1 MMKRPIEE
9 LAVDSVAAI
18 QQYIDSKEG
27 NKDRHQAFVLTAE
40 KGVSYPIVLYV
51 YAQTFGE
58 SARVIIEWNGYCGR
72 DYPSEFTTN
81 DSSFRFIHK
90 TLQIASQDC
99 WENKISVSISAM
111 S

>member
-9 LAVDSVAAI
+9 LTVDSVVAI

-51 YAQTFGE
+51 YAQTFGR
-58 SARVIIEWNGYCGR
+58 SAKVIVEWTGSCGR
-72 DYPSEFTTN
+72 DYPSEFTTD
-81 DSSFRFIHK
+81 DSTFRFIHE
-90 TLQIASQDC
+90 TLQIASQDR
-99 WENKISVSISAM
+99 WENKISVSISALN
-111 S
+111 